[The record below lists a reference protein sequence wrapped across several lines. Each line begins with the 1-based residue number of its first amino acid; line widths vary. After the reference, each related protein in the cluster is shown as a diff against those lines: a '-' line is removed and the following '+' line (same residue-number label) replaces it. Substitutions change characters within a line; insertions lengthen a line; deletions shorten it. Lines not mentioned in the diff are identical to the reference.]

1 MNWLDVFI
9 LLFLVSAFIRGI
21 EVGFV
26 RQFCSATGFFVGFFA
41 GAWIEGHLIGRLDSS
56 DSRAVFAL
64 LVTLGFAVL
73 LMLVGEYLGLRLI
86 FKLSEGRVADRLDR
100 LFGSGLAI
108 VTLLAA
114 VWLGA
119 SIFRNFPSDTWQ
131 RQIRTSRIV
140 AALNESLPSAPALL
154 TKLGHLIDP
163 NGFPQVFTG
172 LERSVDTDTPLPN
185 IGKLTPAVQKTRVS
199 VVKIE
204 GEGCGGIVQGSGFVA
219 GDDEVITNAHV
230 VAGVDEPMVIDANGQ
245 HDGRVVWFDPELDLA
260 VLRVRNLAGDPLVL
274 RTAIA
279 SKGTATAIVG
289 FPGGEGF
296 RAVPAAV
303 LEAFTAIGRDIY
315 NHGRTERQVYSLK
328 GTVEQGNSGGPVI
341 TADGSVIGVLFAK
354 SASYE
359 QVGYALTADQAA
371 SALAQAEQS
380 NTPITAVACAE

>member
-73 LMLVGEYLGLRLI
+73 LMLVGEYLGLRLK

-199 VVKIE
+199 VV
-204 GEGCGGIVQGSGFVA
+204 
-219 GDDEVITNAHV
+219 
-230 VAGVDEPMVIDANGQ
+230 
-245 HDGRVVWFDPELDLA
+245 
-260 VLRVRNLAGDPLVL
+260 
-274 RTAIA
+274 
-279 SKGTATAIVG
+279 
-289 FPGGEGF
+289 
-296 RAVPAAV
+296 
-303 LEAFTAIGRDIY
+303 
-315 NHGRTERQVYSLK
+315 
-328 GTVEQGNSGGPVI
+328 
-341 TADGSVIGVLFAK
+341 
-354 SASYE
+354 
-359 QVGYALTADQAA
+359 
-371 SALAQAEQS
+371 
-380 NTPITAVACAE
+380 